1 MTGRCLA
8 LAAAC
13 ASAAP
18 LAAQQPS
25 ASAPATPAMTE
36 WQVPWERTRPRDP
49 YVDRQGRV
57 WFVGQTG
64 HYVGMLDPAT
74 GRFRRWELDPG
85 TGPHNL
91 IVDGRGIVWYSG
103 NLTGHIGRLD
113 PETGTITKFPMPD
126 TTVRDPHTLVLDRNG
141 DIWFT
146 AQGANVIGRLRVT
159 TGEVRVVRTSVPR
172 ARPYGI
178 MMDPQ
183 DRPWIVLFGTN
194 RLATVD
200 PGTFALREFVI
211 PRPEA
216 RPRRIAITSDGA
228 IWYGDYAAGMLGRFD
243 PRTEQFEEWPL
254 PGGAR
259 SRPYAIMQ
267 DDRDRVWVF
276 ETGAQ
281 PNTLVGFDARSR
293 RFLPSSAVPSGG
305 GTVRHMYFDAR
316 THDLWFG
323 TDAGTIGRAV
333 LPPGQP
339 VVP

>member
-8 LAAAC
+8 AAA
-13 ASAAP
+13 AFVLAAP
-18 LAAQQPS
+18 LAAQQP
-25 ASAPATPAMTE
+25 AAPAVPTMTE
-36 WQVPWERTRPRDP
+36 WPVPWERTRPRDP

-64 HYVGMLDPAT
+64 DYVAMLDPVS
-74 GRFRRWELDPG
+74 GQFRRYELDRG

-91 IVDGRGIVWYSG
+91 IVDAGGTVWYAG
-103 NLTGHIGRLD
+103 NRTGHIGRLD
-113 PETGTITKFPMPD
+113 PATGAITKFPMPD
-126 TTVRDPHTLVLDRNG
+126 TTVRDPHTLVFDRRG

-146 AQGANVIGRLRVT
+146 AQGANVIGHLRVA
-159 TGEVRVVRTSVPR
+159 TGEVRLARVSVPR

-200 PGTFALREFVI
+200 PASFAVREFAI
-211 PRPEA
+211 PRAEA

-228 IWYGDYAAGMLGRFD
+228 IWYGDYAGGMLGRFD
-243 PRTEQFEEWPL
+243 PRTERFEEWPL
-254 PGGAR
+254 PGGPG
-259 SRPYAIMQ
+259 SRPYAVLQ

-281 PNTLVGFDARSR
+281 PNALVGFDARTR
-293 RFLPSSAVPSGG
+293 RFLPGATVPSGA
-305 GTVRHMYFDAR
+305 GTVRHMVFDPAS
-316 THDLWFG
+316 HALWFG

-333 LPPGQP
+333 LPAGQP